1 MRLPGYLHT
10 VAAIAGISPES
21 MAVRDRELVRAGL
34 RESTR
39 GKRSD
44 VPTLAEHLMVIFAGL
59 SDAATSRIAADV
71 SDWMNLPLR
80 ASPFPLPEG
89 RLIDLLPV
97 AIRQIASGEIDAPR
111 PELIVNYAR
120 REVTFVVGKEQSVW
134 FSHNAPVSIEGAERI
149 ALLNPRVVARIV
161 AFYREVIAPNELA
174 D

>member
-10 VAAIAGISPES
+10 VAAIASISPES

-59 SDAATSRIAADV
+59 SDAPTSRIAADV
-71 SDWMNLPLR
+71 SEWMNLPLR
-80 ASPFPLPEG
+80 SSPFPLPEG

-97 AIRQIASGEIDAPR
+97 VIRQVANGEIDATA

-120 REVTFVVGKEQSVW
+120 REVTFVIGEGRSVW
-134 FSHNAPVSIEGAERI
+134 FSVDAPVSIQGAERM
-149 ALLNPRVVARIV
+149 ALLNSRVVAQIV
-161 AFYREVIAPNELA
+161 TFYREVIASNEAA